1 MTLRLRLGL
10 LAANAA
16 GLASRLLGRG
26 QGVAIKGRVLVT
38 IAPSA
43 LRELSDGRR
52 VVIVSGTNGKTS
64 TTSLLVSMLSPLG
77 PIATNGTGAN
87 LTGGV
92 AAALAALPRASTVV
106 LEVDEMHLPMMLDT
120 LRPSAV
126 VLLNLSRDQLH
137 RTQEVRVIANR
148 WREALD
154 RHPEVQ
160 AIIDYED
167 PFLAYVTQAHER
179 TNRIGFGYRA
189 HIDAA
194 CCPGCSYPL
203 TWTPPRYHCE
213 QCGLGRLPVDLQE
226 VASDAIERNAALAR
240 AAARFLGVA
249 NPPVGVTRD
258 RVASL
263 QLGGRELR
271 LRLVKNPASWTEAL
285 QHLPEG
291 PVILAVNARGVDG
304 RDTSWLW
311 DIDYTPLIGHSVVVT
326 GDRRLDAAYR
336 IATAGVPH
344 EVARDLE
351 QAAVAL
357 PPGSAPATVLM
368 SYTAYIAVAS

>member
-1 MTLRLRLGL
+1 MTLRLRLGM
-10 LAANAA
+10 LAADAA

-26 QGVAIKGRVLVT
+26 RGVAIKGRVLLAV
-38 IAPSA
+38 APGA
-43 LRELSDGRR
+43 LHELAEGRR
-52 VVIVSGTNGKTS
+52 VVLVSGTNGKTS
-64 TTSLLVSMLSPLG
+64 TTSLLVSLLAPLG
-77 PIATNGTGAN
+77 PIASNDSGAN

-92 AAALAALPRASTVV
+92 VSALAARPRTPLVV
-106 LEVDEMHLPMMLDT
+106 LEVDEMHLPMMMDA
-120 LRPSAV
+120 LRPTLL

-148 WREALD
+148 WRHALD
-154 RHPEVQ
+154 GHPEVQ

-167 PFLAYVTQAHER
+167 PFLAYVTQAHAL
-179 TNRIGFGYRA
+179 TTRIGFEYRE

-194 CCPGCSYPL
+194 CCPGCSHPL
-203 TWTPPRYHCE
+203 TWEPPRYHCAS
-213 QCGLGRLPVDLQE
+213 CGLGGLE
-226 VASDAIERNAALAR
+226 VAVQEAPGDAIARNAALAR

-249 NPPVGVTRD
+249 DPPSDVTRD
-258 RVASL
+258 RIATL

-311 DIDYTPLIGHSVVVT
+311 DIDYTPLGGHPVVVT
-326 GDRRLDAAYR
+326 GDRRLDASYR
-336 IATAGVPH
+336 IATAGMPH
-344 EVARDLE
+344 GVAPDLE
-351 QAAVAL
+351 QAVAEL
-357 PPGSAPATVLM
+357 PPGPATVTVLM

>member
-1 MTLRLRLGL
+1 MTFRLRLGL
-10 LAANAA
+10 LAAEAA
-16 GLASRLLGRG
+16 GLASRMLGRG
-26 QGVAIKGRVLVT
+26 QGVAIKGRVLVA
-38 IAPSA
+38 IAPDA
-43 LRELSDGRR
+43 LRELSAGRR
-52 VVIVSGTNGKTS
+52 VVLVSGTNGKTS
-64 TTSLLVSMLSPLG
+64 TTALLVSMLSPLG
-77 PIATNGTGAN
+77 AIATNGTGAN

-92 AAALAALPRASTVV
+92 AAALAAQPRAATVV
-106 LEVDEMHLPMMLDT
+106 LEVDEMHLPMMLDA
-120 LRPSAV
+120 LRPIAV

-137 RTQEVRVIANR
+137 RTQEVRVVANR
-148 WREALD
+148 WREAFD
-154 RHPEVQ
+154 RHPEVPV
-160 AIIDYED
+160 IVDYED
-167 PFLAYVTQAHER
+167 PFLAFVTQAHER
-179 TNRIGFGYRA
+179 TTRIGFGYRM

-203 TWTPPRYHCE
+203 NWTPPRYHCE
-213 QCGLGRLPVDLQE
+213 QCGLGGLTVDVQE
-226 VASDAIERNAALAR
+226 PAADAIQRNAALAR

-249 NPPVGVTRD
+249 DPPLDMTRD

-263 QLGGRELR
+263 RLGERELH

-311 DIDYTPLIGHSVVVT
+311 DIDYTPLIGHPVVVT

-336 IATAGVPH
+336 IGVAGVPH
-344 EVARDLE
+344 QLADDLE
-351 QAAVAL
+351 QATSAIPA
-357 PPGSAPATVLM
+357 GSAPATVLM

>member
-10 LAANAA
+10 FAADLA

-26 QGVAIKGRVLVT
+26 RGVAIKGRVLVAV
-38 IAPSA
+38 APTA
-43 LRELSDGRR
+43 LRELSEGRR
-52 VVIVSGTNGKTS
+52 VVLVSGTNGKTS
-64 TTSLLVSMLSPLG
+64 TTALLVSFLTPLG
-77 PIATNGTGAN
+77 DIATNGTGAN

-92 AAALAALPRASTVV
+92 AAALAARPRAATVV
-106 LEVDEMHLPMMLDT
+106 LEVDEMHLPMMLDA
-120 LRPSAV
+120 LRPEVV

-154 RHPEVQ
+154 RHPEVH

-179 TNRIGFGYRA
+179 TTRIGFGYRE

-194 CCPGCSYPL
+194 CCPGCSHPL
-203 TWTPPRYHCE
+203 TWEPPRYRCE
-213 QCGLGRLPVDLQE
+213 VCGLGALPVHRE
-226 VASDAIERNAALAR
+226 ERAAGAIERNAALAR
-240 AAARFLGVA
+240 SAARMLGVA
-249 NPPVGVTRD
+249 NPPEDRTRD

-263 QLGGRELR
+263 RLGGRDLR

-285 QHLPEG
+285 AHLPAG
-291 PVILAVNARGVDG
+291 PVILAVNAQGVDG

-311 DIDYTPLIGHSVVVT
+311 DVDYTPLMGHAVVVT
-326 GDRRLDAAYR
+326 GERRLDAAYR
-336 IATAGVPH
+336 ISVAGVSH
-344 EVARDLE
+344 
-351 QAAVAL
+351 AVAQDLAHAAAAL
-357 PPGSAPATVLM
+357 PADEPITVLM
-368 SYTAYIAVAS
+368 SYTAYIAVAA